1 MEASESKPSGAS
13 WNSREKGH
21 FNGLQVTHITHGMDL
36 KQDAERNYANI
47 VIHGVEVRLLADSC
61 SDSTIITHE
70 DWTKMGKPTL
80 TPCQNASAVNGTSIR
95 LYGYFHTEF
104 SCTLAPRSGSG
115 ACYISDNIRVMGRG
129 WLNQAI
135 PEYHQA
141 LRIICASSAQRNEPE
156 ADATP
161 TVAEIQ
167 GERHINLLK
176 RRIAKLQGEGTQAKI
191 VQKEPRQGL
200 RDTAMQSQPPLRRST
215 RIRHKLKK
223 LDLDPHVT
231 SYRP

>member
-13 WNSREKGH
+13 WNCRQEGH
-21 FNGLQVTHITHGMDL
+21 FNELNVTHIINGMDQ
-36 KQDAERNYANI
+36 KHNAERKYADV
-47 VIHGVEVRLLADSC
+47 VIHGVEVRLLADSG
-61 SDSTIITHE
+61 SDSTIITHD
-70 DWTKMGKPTL
+70 DWTKMGQPTL
-80 TPCQNASAVNGTSIR
+80 TPCRDASAVNGTSIR

-104 SCTLAPRSGSG
+104 CCTLAPRSGSG
-115 ACYISDNIRVMGRG
+115 PCYISDNIRVMGRG

-135 PEYHQA
+135 PEYLQA

-191 VQKEPRQGL
+191 VQKEPRQ
-200 RDTAMQSQPPLRRST
+200 
-215 RIRHKLKK
+215 
-223 LDLDPHVT
+223 
-231 SYRP
+231 